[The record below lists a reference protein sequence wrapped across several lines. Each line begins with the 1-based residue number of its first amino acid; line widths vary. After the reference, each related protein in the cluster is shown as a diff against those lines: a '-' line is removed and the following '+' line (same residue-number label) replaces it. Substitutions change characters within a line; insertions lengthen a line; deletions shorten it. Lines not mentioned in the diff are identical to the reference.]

1 MLEEKLGIAMHWW
14 KFENRVSDSMLINV
28 DWIFKAGEALY
39 QSIGILASEKNKGN
53 TKMFKGTSSGTNQV
67 MIHLPLNPAKYF
79 HLRGILAMTADM
91 YRITSAIVKNS
102 ETGDL
107 KPHLN
112 KIKRSSNKF
121 RDLRNF
127 FEHIDDRLTDFNEH
141 GISGE
146 TETNCG
152 ISYTESAKDCFHLV
166 FDGSSFHFSDEKK
179 SKERSFTVNDFIP
192 IFEGLEGLYN
202 VLTSH
207 KMHSQVYPPFSS
219 YCNYKALVK

>member
-1 MLEEKLGIAMHWW
+1 MLEDNIRSAIHWW
-14 KFENRVSDSMLINV
+14 RAENDLSSSTTTISWV
-28 DWIFKAGEALY
+28 FKTGEALY
-39 QSIGILASEKNKGN
+39 QAIEVLATGIKKESLGMMMGGSRNFVIN
-53 TKMFKGTSSGTNQV
+53 LRLT
-67 MIHLPLNPAKYF
+67 PAEYF

-91 YRITSAIVKNS
+91 YRITTAIVNNT
-102 ETGDL
+102 ETGAL

-127 FEHIDDRLTDFNEH
+127 FEHIDDRLINLNEH

-146 TETNCG
+146 TNTNCG
-152 ISYTESAKDCFHLV
+152 ISYQENTVDCFHLV
-166 FDGSSFHFSDEKK
+166 FDGTSFHFSDEKK
-179 SKERSFTVNDFIP
+179 AKERSFTVNDFTP

-207 KMHSQVYPPFSS
+207 KTFSEDYPPFSS
-219 YCNYKALVK
+219 YCNFKNLVN

>member
-1 MLEEKLGIAMHWW
+1 MLEEKLGTAMHWW
-14 KFENRVSDSMLINV
+14 RFENKVSDSMLINV
-28 DWIFKAGEALY
+28 DWVFKAGVALY
-39 QSIGILASEKNKGN
+39 QSIGVLASEKNEISKRI
-53 TKMFKGTSSGTNQV
+53 MRGTSGGTKQV
-67 MIHLPLNPAKYF
+67 VIQLPLNPAEYF

-107 KPHLN
+107 KSHLN

-127 FEHIDDRLTDFNEH
+127 FEHIDDRLTDFNKH

-166 FDGSSFHFSDEKK
+166 FDGFSFHFSDEKK

-192 IFEGLEGLYN
+192 IFEGLEGLYD

-207 KMHSQVYPPFSS
+207 KIQAQNYPHFSS
-219 YCNYKALVK
+219 YCNYKALIK